1 MQVKYFL
8 ETSFFSVL
16 QLGCI
21 FLKNG
26 NLNLFHSFF
35 FSLMHS
41 FVGAINEHLDKLS
54 GGCQQVVTAEVS
66 NHLYSR
72 QVVTVIQWSLCDC
85 NSSQH
90 LAQGCSHPSLLGLV
104 IPWTRLGQQ
113 KGSVALIS
121 LVAHSSFSERFP
133 TTLGCPCPQSW
144 RVIHGRTL
152 STTVVPVLFF
162 LWASKHWRSSHQL
175 HSH

>member
-8 ETSFFSVL
+8 ETLFFSVL
-16 QLGCI
+16 HLGCI

-35 FSLMHS
+35 SLMHS
-41 FVGAINEHLDKLS
+41 FVGAIYAHLDKLS
-54 GGCQQVVTAEVS
+54 GGCQQVVTAEAS

-72 QVVTVIQWSLCDC
+72 QVMTVIQWSLCDC
-85 NSSQH
+85 KSSQH
-90 LAQGCSHPSLLGLV
+90 LAQGCPRPRLLALV

-113 KGSVALIS
+113 KGGVALRS
-121 LVAHSSFSERFP
+121 LVSRSSFSERSP
-133 TTLGCPCPQSW
+133 TTLGCACPQSW
-144 RVIHGRTL
+144 RIIPGRT
-152 STTVVPVLFF
+152 SGTAVVPLLFF
-162 LWASKHWRSSHQL
+162 LWASKQWGSSRQL